1 MGLAET
7 NGEEFLDVKQILE
20 KFLSQ
25 EDRAKTQKVTWGMMK
40 DHPYIGMF

>member
-7 NGEEFLDVKQILE
+7 NGEEFLEAKQTPE
-20 KFLSQ
+20 GVLSQ
-25 EDRAKTQKVTWGMMK
+25 EDGAKTQKVTWGMMK